1 MSDPKHAR
9 LLLSIAGSDRKALHH
24 MLDTDSF
31 DDVVFGFHAQQAV
44 EKAFKA
50 WLSWRGI
57 AYPRTHDLKV
67 LYRLLEDQ
75 GEPGLEE
82 FIGLVDL
89 TDFAVQFRYDLITEL
104 EPIDRPTMI
113 NRVDAL
119 FDRVEQRLQYENGEA
134 SSPDS
139 IRP

>member
-9 LLLSIAGSDRKALHH
+9 LMLGIAGSDRKALHH
-24 MLDTDSF
+24 MVDADSF
-31 DDVVFGFHAQQAV
+31 DDVIFGFHAQQAV

-50 WLSWRGI
+50 WLSWRGV

-89 TDFAVQFRYDLITEL
+89 TDFAVQFRYDLIAEL
-104 EPIDRPTMI
+104 EPLDRSTVI
-113 NRVDAL
+113 SRVDAL
-119 FDRVEQRLQYENGEA
+119 FAHVEQWLQRENGG
-134 SSPDS
+134 
-139 IRP
+139 